1 MKHQTVPK
9 LTLSQAIKLLEE
21 LENYSRTTTEKALS
35 HINDGS
41 GRKSQPSG
49 AHGIISTRT
58 KVWVNMILNGLKHLE
73 ELVNEQL
80 KWRKFTFSGRGGG
93 RQSLLNFRQ
102 NLQIKFPTV
111 LKAVF
116 SPL

>member
-49 AHGIISTRT
+49 AHGTISTRT
-58 KVWVNMILNGLKHLE
+58 KVWVTMILNGLKHLE
-73 ELVNEQL
+73 ELVNEQ
-80 KWRKFTFSGRGGG
+80 SGGNSLFPVGGG
-93 RQSLLNFRQ
+93 AKPS
-102 NLQIKFPTV
+102 KFPT
-111 LKAVF
+111 K
-116 SPL
+116 SSN